1 MAIASKQLKIND
13 VCAAITT
20 EDYDGCHSLIKN
32 IGMHPVYLGNKK
44 VTPQT
49 GFVLEKNET
58 INLMLAPSEMIYGIA
73 ETDKSTIVACL
84 MMQNQ

>member
-1 MAIASKQLKIND
+1 MAVASKQLKIGD

-32 IGMHPVYLGNKK
+32 IGTHPVYLGNEK

-58 INLMLAPSEMIYGIA
+58 VHLMLAQNEMIYGIA
-73 ETDKSTIVACL
+73 ERDKPAIVACL